1 MKFSAKQSNKL
12 RRPPVVQKR
21 QNCPG
26 TILGLSCLLINWPM
40 NTVKKA
46 VLSLL
51 LGVSMLLPGAAD
63 ATESVSYPASPQTE
77 AQDGIFGKKKKKDC
91 DCPGNK
97 KNRRKVARA
106 RRKNRTAVL
115 VIPRAVAS
123 PARIG

>member
-1 MKFSAKQSNKL
+1 
-12 RRPPVVQKR
+12 
-21 QNCPG
+21 
-26 TILGLSCLLINWPM
+26 M
-40 NTVKKA
+40 NTGKKA
-46 VLSLL
+46 FLSLL
-51 LGVSMLLPGAAD
+51 LGGSLFFAEAAGA
-63 ATESVSYPASPQTE
+63 TPSVSFPESPRTE

-115 VIPRAVAS
+115 VIPRAVAA

>member
-1 MKFSAKQSNKL
+1 
-12 RRPPVVQKR
+12 
-21 QNCPG
+21 
-26 TILGLSCLLINWPM
+26 M

-77 AQDGIFGKKKKKDC
+77 AQDGIFGKKKKDC

-115 VIPRAVAS
+115 AIPRTATS
-123 PARIG
+123 PAPIG

>member
-12 RRPPVVQKR
+12 RRPPVVEKR
-21 QNCPG
+21 QNCPK
-26 TILGLSCLLINWPM
+26 TILGLSCPPMICPM
-40 NTVKKA
+40 NTGKKA
-46 VLSLL
+46 FLSLL
-51 LGVSMLLPGAAD
+51 LGIGLLLPEVAGAAEPV
-63 ATESVSYPASPQTE
+63 AAPESPRTE

-115 VIPRAVAS
+115 VIPQAIA
-123 PARIG
+123 PAQVG